1 MLFPKKELD
10 LSTPKVM
17 GILNL
22 TSDSFFDGGKFLKKD
37 NTFDEL
43 KILNSVEAMIE
54 DGADF
59 IDIGAHSTKPG
70 FTKISPQEELDRLGF
85 IFEKL
90 NDYPIL
96 FSVDSFNYEVI
107 KEAIS
112 KKIDLVNNVFSFKDK
127 DSFNLVCNENIPI
140 CICHQGNTENQL
152 NIFIQIEDFFS
163 EIEERFNKENFDL
176 NNIIFDP
183 GFGYGKTPIQ
193 NLKILSNLGKIKKDR
208 ILLAGLSQKKFLR
221 LLFET
226 KENHLNEQSL
236 TAGIIACLGGVN
248 ILRVHQVKETVNLLR
263 TLWPK

>member
-22 TSDSFFDGGKFLKKD
+22 TTDSFFDGGKFFKKD

-112 KKIDLVNNVFSFKDK
+112 KNIDL
-127 DSFNLVCNENIPI
+127 
-140 CICHQGNTENQL
+140 
-152 NIFIQIEDFFS
+152 
-163 EIEERFNKENFDL
+163 
-176 NNIIFDP
+176 
-183 GFGYGKTPIQ
+183 
-193 NLKILSNLGKIKKDR
+193 ILSLIH
-208 ILLAGLSQKKFLR
+208 I
-221 LLFET
+221 
-226 KENHLNEQSL
+226 
-236 TAGIIACLGGVN
+236 
-248 ILRVHQVKETVNLLR
+248 
-263 TLWPK
+263 